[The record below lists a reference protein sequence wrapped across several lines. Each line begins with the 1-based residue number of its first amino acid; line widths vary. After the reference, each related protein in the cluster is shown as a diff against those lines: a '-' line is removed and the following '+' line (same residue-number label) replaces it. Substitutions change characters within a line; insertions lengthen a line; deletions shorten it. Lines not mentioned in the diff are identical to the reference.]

1 MTKLK
6 VIKQEQLNDWAK
18 EIFQKNSFSMVDVS
32 SKKQTFRR
40 ALATGKIF
48 VGKKVL
54 NLIKNKKM
62 PKGNPVALAEVSAVL
77 GVKKT
82 TELIPLCHPLPIDH
96 IATKVF
102 LNEVDFSLEVY
113 CVVSAVAKTGVEMEA
128 IMGVNAALITI
139 YDLSKIV
146 NPHLKID
153 NVKLLIKEGGKSGLW
168 TNPDGLPKYFL
179 IMKVK
184 LELFGAS
191 RDLSNKNFLEFN
203 IEEKISIKDFK
214 KKIIN
219 YVDKNFKG
227 NEYYK
232 KIIEKSAFCSEDN
245 NIIPENY
252 KIIKDQKIGIIPPIG
267 GG

>member
-18 EIFQKNSFSMVDVS
+18 EIFQKNSFNMVDVS
-32 SKKQTFRR
+32 SKKETFRR

-48 VGKKVL
+48 VGKEVF

-62 PKGNPVALAEVSAVL
+62 PKGDPVALAEVSAIL

-96 IATKVF
+96 TATKVF

-168 TNPDGLPKYFL
+168 TNPDGLPK
-179 IMKVK
+179 
-184 LELFGAS
+184 
-191 RDLSNKNFLEFN
+191 FLEN
-203 IEEKISIKDFK
+203 IF
-214 KKIIN
+214 
-219 YVDKNFKG
+219 
-227 NEYYK
+227 
-232 KIIEKSAFCSEDN
+232 
-245 NIIPENY
+245 
-252 KIIKDQKIGIIPPIG
+252 
-267 GG
+267 